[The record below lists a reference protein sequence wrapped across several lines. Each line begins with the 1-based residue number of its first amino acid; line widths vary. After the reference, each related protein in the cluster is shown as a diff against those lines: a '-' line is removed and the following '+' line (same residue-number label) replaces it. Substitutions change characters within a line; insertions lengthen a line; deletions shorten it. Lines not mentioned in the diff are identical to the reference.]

1 MASFDDKVAHAH
13 GCGSVVTAALLL
25 AATMMFAQPAQAQ
38 PTQAQPTQAQDVPQD
53 GAVAKVLRVC
63 QDPNNLPFS
72 SRDERGLEN
81 RIAAL
86 FAAKLGWTLEHTWYP
101 QRMGFIRNTLRAKV
115 PDSEQY
121 KCDLVTGVA
130 TGFDLGL
137 TTKPYYQSTYAMAYV
152 KGRGLDSVHA
162 PEDLLKL
169 DPAKLRTLKIG
180 AFAKSPAVD
189 WLLRNGLID
198 QMVSYQH
205 QTGDPDQYPGQI
217 IDRDLVNGTLDVA
230 MAWGPIVGYFAK
242 KSTATP
248 IVVVPFRPDATGLR
262 YNFSIAMAVRHGDKA
277 LRDRVNGLIDS
288 SRPEIQ
294 ALLDEYGVPSLPLK
308 DE

>member
-1 MASFDDKVAHAH
+1 MASFADNVLRRYGGGGAVPVA
-13 GCGSVVTAALLL
+13 VMLL
-25 AATMMFAQPAQAQ
+25 ASAMFAPHAQAQ
-38 PTQAQPTQAQDVPQD
+38 DQPQN
-53 GAVAKVLRVC
+53 GAAAKVLRVC

-72 SRDERGLEN
+72 NREQRGLEN

-86 FAAKLGWTLEHTWYP
+86 FAAKLGWKLEHTWYP

-115 PDSEQY
+115 PDTDQY

-137 TTKPYYQSTYAMAYV
+137 TTKPYYQSTYVMAYV
-152 KGRGLDSVHA
+152 KGRGLDSVQT

-180 AFAKSPAVD
+180 AFAKTPTVD
-189 WLLRNGLID
+189 WLLKNGLIN

-205 QTGDPDQYPGQI
+205 QTGDPEQYPGQI
-217 IDRDLVNGTLDVA
+217 IDRDLVNGTLNVA

-242 KSTATP
+242 QSAATP
-248 IVVVPFRPDATGLR
+248 IAVVPFRPDATGLR
-262 YNFSIAMAVRHGDKA
+262 YDFSIAMAVRHGDKA
-277 LRDRVNGLIDS
+277 LRDQINGLIEN

-308 DE
+308 DEWLY

>member
-1 MASFDDKVAHAH
+1 MPRLEPQEARRRACRGKLPAAAMLVAIA
-13 GCGSVVTAALLL
+13 
-25 AATMMFAQPAQAQ
+25 MFAQPAQAQ
-38 PTQAQPTQAQDVPQD
+38 DKAQDD
-53 GAVAKVLRVC
+53 AAAKVLRVC
-63 QDPNNLPFS
+63 QDPNNMPFS
-72 SRDERGLEN
+72 NQQQRGLEN

-86 FAAKLGWTLEHTWYP
+86 FANKLGWKLEHTWYP

-115 PDSEQY
+115 PDTEQY

-137 TTKPYYQSTYAMAYV
+137 TTRPYYHSTYALAYV
-152 KGRGLDSVHA
+152 KGRGLDSVLA

-169 DPAKLRTLKIG
+169 DPTKLRSLKIG
-180 AFAKSPAVD
+180 AFAKTPAVD

-205 QTGDPDQYPGQI
+205 QTGDPDQYPGQV

-242 KSTATP
+242 QSTTVP
-248 IVVVPFRPDATGLR
+248 IAVVPFRPDATGLR
-262 YNFSIAMAVRHGDKA
+262 YDFSIAMAVRHGDKA
-277 LRDRVNGLIDS
+277 LRDRVNGLIES

-294 ALLDEYGVPSLPLK
+294 ALLDEYAVPSLPLK